1 VLIKFKILKAQILLL
16 LAKMAVFQHQEVV
29 DFDESFKQ
37 LLQPIESIT
46 KKDECEI
53 FQYDLI
59 KVNFNTK
66 LHIHICNVYLI
77 LVTRFLFKTLEEIFK

>member
-1 VLIKFKILKAQILLL
+1 MLIKFKILKAQILLL
-16 LAKMAVFQHQEVV
+16 LAKMAVFHYQEVG

-46 KKDECEI
+46 KKDESEI
-53 FQYDLI
+53 FQYDLT

-66 LHIHICNVYLI
+66 LHIHICNVYLM